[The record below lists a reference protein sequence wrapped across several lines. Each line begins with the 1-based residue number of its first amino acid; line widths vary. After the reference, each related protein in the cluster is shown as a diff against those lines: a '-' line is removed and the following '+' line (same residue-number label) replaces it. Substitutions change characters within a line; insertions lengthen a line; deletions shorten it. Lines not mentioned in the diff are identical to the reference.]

1 MSIKKYIALALL
13 TALMNYPVYLGIK
26 DINYSNQKHTYCGS
40 VIDISTQL
48 QAVKHG
54 TRTDYYMLIAFDN
67 IGTRLVDVSPE
78 TFYIYGKEGNRV
90 CFDLSNDFVERLD
103 TNLLIL
109 AGFSLGLIYDIS
121 ILVLFVVNILF
132 SDDSNKP
139 RRREVSNWPD

>member
-1 MSIKKYIALALL
+1 MNIKTILIILL
-13 TALMNYPVYLGIK
+13 TIVVNYPVYLGIK

-48 QAVKHG
+48 RAVRHG
-54 TRTDYYMLIAFDN
+54 TRTDYYMLVAFDS

-103 TNLLIL
+103 TNLLL
-109 AGFSLGLIYDIS
+109 ALGFAFGLTYDI
-121 ILVLFVVNILF
+121 ILF
-132 SDDSNKP
+132 FYIITLTIMLIEVKEEKP
-139 RRREVSNWPD
+139 KNRSL